1 MAVIIEDSPVNVTWV
16 DTKGILNGTYDI
28 YLRAATIGIDY
39 AVTLSADNV
48 SFTNGELGRVYT
60 FATPGLRELY
70 LVGNTTVGATYNV
83 GIFGKVSLT
92 VFPSIPTADN
102 DSELV
107 DKLVKVGTP
116 KNIPLGTIKV
126 STDQEAYFFVQNSAS
141 TTDPGGRLVKSGN
154 ISLSA
159 DGTGNNNITFNG
171 FSAATSGIHR
181 ISVISNTN
189 NQTLLSTC
197 VLAVD
202 NSTNITVHI

>member
-1 MAVIIEDSPVNVTWV
+1 MAVIIAGKPVFVTWV

-28 YLRAATIGIDY
+28 YLRTATIGVDY

-70 LVGNTTVGATYNV
+70 LVGNTTASAQYNV
-83 GIFGKVSLT
+83 GMFGKVSLT

-107 DKLVKVGTP
+107 DKLVEVGVS
-116 KNIPLGTIKV
+116 KNIPLGNVKV
-126 STDQEAYFFVQNSAS
+126 STAQSAYLFVQSSAS
-141 TTDPGGRLVKSGN
+141 TDDPGGRLIRGGN
-154 ISLSA
+154 VSLS
-159 DGTGNNNITFNG
+159 DDDNGNNITFNG
-171 FSAATSGIHR
+171 FLVNTPGIHR
-181 ISVISNTN
+181 ISLISITT

-202 NSTNITVHI
+202 NSTDITVHI